1 MKKRG
6 LIFKALAVIGIPALI
21 QIVAFATLATQIEL
35 QNHEAKQAQHFSEL
49 KDCVADALRDMIKVT
64 TNADWGHNVYFVS
77 EDFQDTYQDYKGQ
90 LDKLRQLMKGSAEE
104 ALFAKQL
111 KNSNEM
117 EAELNDGIAAVQAGE
132 MANLQNK
139 ADRLVE
145 RSRALVKELVDDSE
159 HIDQICEQQKQEA
172 LGREQALRERVQQII
187 LFFFLAE
194 AAAVVCIVIWLN
206 GDVNRRLQVLLTNS
220 TRLALEQPLLKP
232 VDGQDEIADLD
243 AVFHQMAEALKQSTE
258 HERAIIE
265 NARDMILTF
274 DRSGVISG
282 ANTAVQILTGY
293 FPDELIGQRAI
304 NLLVE
309 EDRERFINRLEVHT
323 DQEFEARVRGKLGEV
338 LSLLWSVSWS
348 DKERS
353 FFCIAHDVTERKK
366 AERLKQEVMQM
377 VSHDLRTPLFTIT
390 AFLEML
396 SKGLFGQLT
405 EKGQKLLNNSCQS
418 GVYMETLI
426 KDLLEMEKLESS
438 DVLLSKQQCEVQ
450 NILIGASNAISGAAN
465 HASVQIRVDT
475 TDATFMADRDRILQV
490 VVNLA
495 SNAIKFSPANSTV
508 TLSSRVRNGN
518 IEIAVS
524 DQGRGIRENDLPFIF
539 DRFRQTESADGS
551 KGVGLGLAICKKLV
565 ELHGGQISV
574 ASREGRGSTFSFTI
588 PYNGMN

>member
-323 DQEFEARVRGKLGEV
+323 DQEFEARVRGKLG
-338 LSLLWSVSWS
+338 
-348 DKERS
+348 
-353 FFCIAHDVTERKK
+353 
-366 AERLKQEVMQM
+366 
-377 VSHDLRTPLFTIT
+377 
-390 AFLEML
+390 
-396 SKGLFGQLT
+396 
-405 EKGQKLLNNSCQS
+405 
-418 GVYMETLI
+418 
-426 KDLLEMEKLESS
+426 
-438 DVLLSKQQCEVQ
+438 
-450 NILIGASNAISGAAN
+450 
-465 HASVQIRVDT
+465 
-475 TDATFMADRDRILQV
+475 
-490 VVNLA
+490 
-495 SNAIKFSPANSTV
+495 
-508 TLSSRVRNGN
+508 
-518 IEIAVS
+518 
-524 DQGRGIRENDLPFIF
+524 
-539 DRFRQTESADGS
+539 
-551 KGVGLGLAICKKLV
+551 
-565 ELHGGQISV
+565 
-574 ASREGRGSTFSFTI
+574 
-588 PYNGMN
+588 

>member
-1 MKKRG
+1 
-6 LIFKALAVIGIPALI
+6 
-21 QIVAFATLATQIEL
+21 
-35 QNHEAKQAQHFSEL
+35 
-49 KDCVADALRDMIKVT
+49 
-64 TNADWGHNVYFVS
+64 
-77 EDFQDTYQDYKGQ
+77 
-90 LDKLRQLMKGSAEE
+90 
-104 ALFAKQL
+104 
-111 KNSNEM
+111 
-117 EAELNDGIAAVQAGE
+117 
-132 MANLQNK
+132 LQNK

-172 LGREQALRERVQQII
+172 LGREQALRDRVQQII

-206 GDVNRRLQVLLTNS
+206 GDVNRRLQVLLANS
-220 TRLALEQPLLKP
+220 TRLALEQPLLKR
-232 VDGQDEIADLD
+232 VDGRDEIADLD
-243 AVFHQMAEALKQSTE
+243 EVFHQMADALKQSTE

-274 DRSGVISG
+274 DRTGMITG

-309 EDRERFINRLEVHT
+309 DDRALFVNRLEVRT
-323 DQEFEARVRGKLGEV
+323 DQEFEARLRGKLGEV

>member
-1 MKKRG
+1 
-6 LIFKALAVIGIPALI
+6 
-21 QIVAFATLATQIEL
+21 
-35 QNHEAKQAQHFSEL
+35 
-49 KDCVADALRDMIKVT
+49 
-64 TNADWGHNVYFVS
+64 
-77 EDFQDTYQDYKGQ
+77 
-90 LDKLRQLMKGSAEE
+90 
-104 ALFAKQL
+104 
-111 KNSNEM
+111 
-117 EAELNDGIAAVQAGE
+117 
-132 MANLQNK
+132 
-139 ADRLVE
+139 
-145 RSRALVKELVDDSE
+145 
-159 HIDQICEQQKQEA
+159 
-172 LGREQALRERVQQII
+172 
-187 LFFFLAE
+187 
-194 AAAVVCIVIWLN
+194 
-206 GDVNRRLQVLLTNS
+206 
-220 TRLALEQPLLKP
+220 
-232 VDGQDEIADLD
+232 
-243 AVFHQMAEALKQSTE
+243 
-258 HERAIIE
+258 
-265 NARDMILTF
+265 
-274 DRSGVISG
+274 
-282 ANTAVQILTGY
+282 
-293 FPDELIGQRAI
+293 
-304 NLLVE
+304 
-309 EDRERFINRLEVHT
+309 
-323 DQEFEARVRGKLGEV
+323 